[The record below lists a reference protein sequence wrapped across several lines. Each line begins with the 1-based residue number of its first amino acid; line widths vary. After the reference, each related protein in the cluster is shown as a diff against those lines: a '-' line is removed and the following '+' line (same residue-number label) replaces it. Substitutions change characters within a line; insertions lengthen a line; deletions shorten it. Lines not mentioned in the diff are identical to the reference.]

1 MKNIACH
8 ISKQRMLQPSSRHMT
23 AALKVSPE
31 GTQDRNRMPAIKSSD
46 IVAPLQLCTLKKLRM
61 RKHRI
66 LAPDS

>member
-1 MKNIACH
+1 
-8 ISKQRMLQPSSRHMT
+8 MT